1 MSGKFTKKNKILLG
15 FQVLLAVAIVAAS
28 LTILASG
35 TGEVRVNRAQFRNN
49 LTYYAAQFD
58 YELLQVV
65 DHINRYVQDD
75 PIVTSDSLIIR
86 LDIAWSRLSHQTPNL
101 RTDVYL
107 ALPGAPEFAEEALEV
122 FSAIEPELVTL
133 NRGDEARANAIT
145 SELRRLVT
153 LSHAVAMQAIAYD
166 AENDAIHLDLI
177 SVRNRS
183 VMYLILAFLS
193 LATFSLFKSWREV
206 GSSFRLSADLERRVE
221 QRALELKATNRMLR
235 VEVDERGRAQERY
248 RSLVDHATEAILILD
263 GEKGTFVEANP
274 SAEKLY
280 GLSRI
285 ALVAGYGIVDLSPEF
300 QPDGQRSDVAAMS
313 YVKKALEG
321 ELLIFEWTH
330 RTNEG
335 VEVPCLVTLNLFPDH
350 TRDLVRASIIDLTE
364 KKSAEASSAKLE
376 RQLVQAQKLEAVGQM
391 TGGVAHDFNNLLSV
405 ILGNMELL
413 EDLTEGSEKLELI
426 EEAKQA
432 SFRGAALTRSMLNFA
447 RRADLNPQEISLGE
461 FVGRMETWMSRTI
474 PVTIKV
480 ETSFSPDVW
489 SITADV
495 SGVESALLNL
505 VINAR
510 DAMPDG
516 GCLRIETENVVIEKR
531 SDDFAKAGLEPGCY
545 VMLAVR
551 DTGEGIPADLMPK
564 IFEPFFSTKGLTT
577 NSGLGLSM
585 VHGFMTQSCGDVLID
600 SEFGIGTTVKLFF
613 PAQVKGQGRT
623 MIEQEAQSTTHASK
637 ARILVA
643 EDQEDVLN
651 IIVRTLEAE
660 GHDVTKATSGDD
672 AARRFFELKPIDLLI
687 TDIVMPGDLQGPS
700 LARHLRS
707 FDMDLPVIF
716 LSGYSNDAILKGNG
730 LKEEDVH
737 LMKPVAREQLIKA
750 VNGALGTKREL
761 SEENRLRRAGR
772 ATSVTV

>member
-1 MSGKFTKKNKILLG
+1 MSGEFTMKNKILLG
-15 FQVLLAVAIVAAS
+15 LQVLLAVAIVTAS
-28 LTILASG
+28 LTILASA
-35 TGEVRVNRAQFRNN
+35 TREVRVIRAQFRNN

-58 YELLQVV
+58 YELLQIV
-65 DHINRYVQDD
+65 DHINQYVQDD
-75 PIVTSDSLIIR
+75 PIVTSDTLIMR

-107 ALPGAPEFAEEALEV
+107 ALPGAPEFAEEALAV
-122 FSAIEPELVTL
+122 LRAIEPELVTL
-133 NRGDEARANAIT
+133 NRGDDARAIAIT
-145 SELRRLVT
+145 SELRRLVNM
-153 LSHAVAMQAIAYD
+153 SHAVAMQAIAYD
-166 AENDAIHLDLI
+166 AKNDAIHLDLM
-177 SVRNRS
+177 SARNRS
-183 VMYLILAFLS
+183 VMYLILAFLG

-206 GSSFRLSADLERRVE
+206 RSSFRLSAHLERRVE
-221 QRALELKATNRMLR
+221 RRTVELKATNRMLR
-235 VEVDERGRAQERY
+235 AEIDERGRAQERF
-248 RSLVDHATEAILILD
+248 RSLVDHAIEAILILD
-263 GEKGTFVEANP
+263 AKKGTFVEANP
-274 SAEKLY
+274 SAEMLY
-280 GLSRI
+280 GLSRE
-285 ALVAGYGIVDLSPEF
+285 ALVAGYGPVDLSPEF
-300 QPDGQRSDVAAMS
+300 QPDGQRSDIAAMS
-313 YVKKALEG
+313 YVKRALAG
-321 ELLIFEWTH
+321 EMLIFEWTH

-335 VEVPCLVTLNLFPDH
+335 VEVPCQIALNRFPDP

-364 KKSAEASSAKLE
+364 KTNAEASSAKLE

-426 EEAKQA
+426 EAAKQA
-432 SFRGAALTRSMLNFA
+432 SLRGAALTRSMLNFA

-461 FVGRMETWMSRTI
+461 FVEGMESWMSRTI

-480 ETSFSPDVW
+480 ETSFSSDLW
-489 SITADV
+489 SVTADV

-516 GCLRIETENVVIEKR
+516 GCLRIETENVVIEKA
-531 SDDFAKAGLEPGCY
+531 SYDFAKAGLEPGRY
-545 VMLAVR
+545 VMLAVH

-564 IFEPFFSTKGLTT
+564 IFEPFFSTKGLST

-613 PAQVKGQGRT
+613 PAHDKVLGTTTIG
-623 MIEQEAQSTTHASK
+623 QEAQSTTHAPK

-651 IIVRTLEAE
+651 IIARSLEAE
-660 GHDVTKATSGDD
+660 GHDVTKTTSGDE
-672 AARRFFELKPIDLLI
+672 AARRFVELKPIDLLI
-687 TDIVMPGDLQGPS
+687 TDIVMPGDMQGPS

-716 LSGYSNDAILKGNG
+716 LSGYTNEAILKGNG

-737 LMKPVAREQLIKA
+737 LMKPVAREQLFEA
-750 VNGALGTKREL
+750 VNDALGTKREL

-772 ATSVTV
+772 ATSLTG